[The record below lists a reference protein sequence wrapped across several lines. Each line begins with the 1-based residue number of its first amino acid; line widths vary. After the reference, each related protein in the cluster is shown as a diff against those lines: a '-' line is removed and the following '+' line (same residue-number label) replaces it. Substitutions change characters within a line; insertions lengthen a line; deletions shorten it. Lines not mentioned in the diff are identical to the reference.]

1 MLWLGGHHGIRPLQ
15 MPLVTSDRAIV
26 HVVDDDASLR
36 GALEGL
42 FDSVG
47 LATRSYAAAGDFL
60 STGLTDI
67 PGCIVIDIRLPDMNG
82 LEFQSQL
89 TEMGVCLPV
98 VMMTGY
104 GDIPMS
110 VRAMKRGAVDFLA
123 KPFRDQDMLDAVMT
137 AIERD
142 RRRRAADIDLAR
154 MRHRFDTL
162 SAREQQVMLL
172 VTAGNMNKQVA
183 GDLGISEITVKIH
196 RGAAMRKM
204 GARSLADL
212 VRMAEVVKTKPS

>member
-1 MLWLGGHHGIRPLQ
+1 MGHLAMPSQ
-15 MPLVTSDRAIV
+15 MVENAVV

-42 FDSVG
+42 FETVG
-47 LATRSYAAAGDFL
+47 LATRSYGAARDFL
-60 STGLTDI
+60 NAKLADM

-82 LEFQSQL
+82 LEFQDQL
-89 TEMGVCLPV
+89 TRTGVHLPV

-110 VRAMKRGAVDFLA
+110 VRAMKRGAVDFLP
-123 KPFRDQDMLDAVMT
+123 KPFRDQDMLDAVMA

-142 RRRRAADIDLAR
+142 RLRRTADADISR
-154 MRHRFDTL
+154 VQQSFQTL
-162 SAREQQVMLL
+162 SAREQEVMLL
-172 VTAGNMNKQVA
+172 VTAGKMNKQVA

-204 GARSLADL
+204 GARTLADL
-212 VRMAEVVKTKPS
+212 VRMAEVLRPKAP